1 MSKQE
6 RAAILAESEQ
16 TGLQLVCEAIAKVE
30 QRYRSGKRRIAEL
43 ERRRTMFKSYGPW
56 LCAVELLEDQMAIW
70 GLTVHPEHTTLCQ
83 DYTQAIE
90 DLSHPL
96 DLKSEWTDLDRYI
109 YGRSRAYVEARYI
122 LRFHSLPDSLTKLA
136 QYWSELNEALDGECE
151 YDRQKSRGE
160 MDEIL
165 VIIAQLEQ
173 SQAKIEGKDE
183 GTR

>member
-1 MSKQE
+1 MHSTDKETESEQA
-6 RAAILAESEQ
+6 RLLAILAESEQ
-16 TGLQLVCEAIAKVE
+16 TGLQLVREAIAKVE

-56 LCAVELLEDQMAIW
+56 LPAVELLEDQMAIW
-70 GLTVHPEHTTLCQ
+70 GLTAHPEHTTLGL

-96 DLKSEWTDLDRYI
+96 DLKEEWTDLDRYI
-109 YGRSRAYVEARYI
+109 YGRSRAYVQARYI
-122 LRFHSLPDSLTKLA
+122 LRFHTLPESLALLS
-136 QYWSELNEALDGECE
+136 QYWSELNSALDGECE

-165 VIIAQLEQ
+165 TIIEQLKQ
-173 SQAKIEGKDE
+173 VQA
-183 GTR
+183 